1 MDETPNAKASK
12 TAKRDMNKAVDKVI
26 DDKKK
31 EQIGTKEAEDKVADD
46 LMDAA
51 KKATNR

>member
-1 MDETPNAKASK
+1 MDDTPNAKASQN
-12 TAKRDMNKAVDKVI
+12 AKREMKKGVDKVI

-31 EQIGTKEAEDKVADD
+31 EPIGTKETEEKVSDD

-51 KKATNR
+51 RKATNK

>member
-1 MDETPNAKASK
+1 MDETPNAKASRN
-12 TAKRDMNKAVDKVI
+12 AKRAMKKAVDKVI

-31 EQIGTKEAEDKVADD
+31 EPIGTKEAEQKIADD

-51 KKATNR
+51 RKATNR